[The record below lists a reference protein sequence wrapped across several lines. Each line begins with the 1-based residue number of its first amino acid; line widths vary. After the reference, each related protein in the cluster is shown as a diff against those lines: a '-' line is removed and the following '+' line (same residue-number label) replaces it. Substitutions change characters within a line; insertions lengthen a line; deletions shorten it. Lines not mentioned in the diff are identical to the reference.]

1 MNEYLVEAEE
11 LHAHTARGETF
22 VIDTRDPQAYAA
34 GHLPNAVNVH
44 DIFTY
49 LCTRGSGGHPA
60 MVQHFAKVFG
70 AAGLQRTDRV
80 VVYEDAMDNGY
91 GQSCRGWFLLNYL
104 GHPEVRVL
112 HGGLKAWQAAKLP
125 LTTEVPLYE
134 RARYEPVVNEGLM
147 VTADEMVA
155 AIRNS
160 EIKIVDVRDYA
171 EWLAANSSPYGYD
184 YCPRKG
190 RIPRSLWLEWYKL
203 MTRKGGVPWFRT
215 PEVIRTLAEAA
226 GLNVEDQLYL
236 YCFKGARTSNAMLA
250 LKLAGFKN
258 VRNYFNSWNEW
269 SRDFSL
275 PIEEGYSDEAPA

>member
-1 MNEYLVEAEE
+1 MNDYLVEADE
-11 LHAHTARGETF
+11 LHAHNTRGEVF
-22 VIDTRDPQAYAA
+22 VIDTRDPQTYAA

-60 MVQHFAKVFG
+60 LVQHFAKVFG

-91 GQSCRGWFLLNYL
+91 GQSCRGWFVLKYL

-125 LTTEVPLYE
+125 LTTEVPIYA
-134 RARYEPVVNEGLM
+134 RQRYEPEINAQMM

-155 AIRNS
+155 AIPNPD
-160 EIKIVDVRDYA
+160 IKIVDVRDYA

-203 MTRKGGVPWFRT
+203 MTRKGGVPWFRK
-215 PEVIRTLAEAA
+215 PDEIRALAEAA
-226 GLNVEDQLYL
+226 GLNVDDHLYL

-275 PIEEGYSDEAPA
+275 PIEEGYPDDPAA